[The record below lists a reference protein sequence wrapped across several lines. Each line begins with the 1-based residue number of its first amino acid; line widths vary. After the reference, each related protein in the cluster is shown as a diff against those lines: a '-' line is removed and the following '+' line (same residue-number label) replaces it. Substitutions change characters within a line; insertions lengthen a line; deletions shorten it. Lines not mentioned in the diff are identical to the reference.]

1 MSADNF
7 DSNWMNPFN
16 AGNNN
21 GRQEDETFF
30 NTGRGV
36 SGEIS
41 GENLQARGESQ
52 KNVGNFDDEPTR
64 IQSISRL
71 TQSSGGEIDL
81 EALMERFTQEAQ
93 DGLNPSKEE
102 YAKRYPE
109 FADEIIE
116 LFSALEVRGALQKRV
131 DKMMEQQNP
140 RCVDEPK
147 LERLNNFKI
156 VRELGRGGMGVV
168 YEAWDETLERKVAL
182 KVMNAFAGAQNMAIL
197 RFQREARIAAKLH
210 HTNIVPV
217 YDSNVI
223 DNQFYYAMQLI
234 EGDSLEKL
242 LRIKEIE
249 ASETI
254 KKSKNKQ
261 SSLLSWLKRNRP
273 SANESNAENTEPKG
287 TKQDDSQF
295 EDQDRTI
302 DSNPFPNQPEK
313 NASPVDPDQTTDSQ
327 RFVDPDM
334 TMDSQGFADPDVTT
348 DSGRFVDPNMTIDSK
363 GFVNPN
369 LTMDSRRS
377 ADPDLTVD
385 FKRFGTPNISSVPAQ
400 IDDSCRS
407 EISDKTL
414 CLDAKA
420 EKQNKAQQAV
430 KGVKQPE
437 AAVFPRSVVN
447 SPLTA
452 VHVATATYYQRIA
465 DVGVQAASGLEYAHR
480 HNVIHRDIKPAN
492 LILDPEGVLWITDFG
507 LARSVETQDQG
518 LTQEGQALGTLRY
531 MSHESLGGE
540 FSKKSDVFSLGIT
553 LYELAT
559 LSHAYNESNYS
570 RLYAQ
575 VLKGAPVRPRKVNP
589 KIPRD
594 LETIILKAIE
604 YNPKQRYTAG
614 ELADD
619 LQRFID
625 ERPVHVRRV
634 PLYEHVWRW
643 SKRNKLSAGLAA
655 TVVSLLFVVMIV
667 LGVANS
673 QLKSKNHQ
681 LNVTIAEKVAA
692 QEQTLENYNLTLKA
706 LDGFRQK
713 LDPSANRREFNI
725 LDDSSAFNAS
735 TEGFAV
741 SQEVADALDLL
752 LEFCDKFN
760 VANQNLT
767 QNSATLNETA
777 NTLYRVGLLN
787 IMQGSREYRKSF
799 EEAAQ
804 NYAQS
809 FELADSESDRT
820 AAAIRNAELVEKLLD
835 NSPSLF
841 DRTTLESTFEQKL
854 YDDYMRALDYL
865 QKLKRDETN
874 LAEIAQSEARL
885 KLARAFSR
893 IRYIRLGDSDSIF
906 KSLTTPLSK
915 GGKETEIPQILD
927 ELQRYADG
935 LSRPLAAADA
945 EFCVNL
951 TLAQTMWHVTARNAK
966 EASDALARGYEH
978 VARSRRQFNK
988 DFSRKFSQ
996 KIVRIVYNEFPQ
1008 KFDDRFCEKFCDEF
1022 SDAFSLN
1029 VDDDFCGA
1037 LRKELAAAFA
1047 EKIGGT
1053 FGEEEARQ
1061 YGEKL
1066 DALVNALLPGDFRN
1080 ESAKLQGILSV
1091 KLRFDFFA
1099 VRIAFEQIDQTV
1111 RGKTPEEK
1119 EENFQNLVDAMLE
1132 NTRNY
1137 VNAFAGDTATL
1148 YSRIFVCAALA
1159 RMETSQS
1166 TDARL
1171 RKAEALLN
1179 AASDSVLLF
1188 KEKRPNVDVAYLQ
1201 IRIDSMK
1208 SELSLKSGRLDEAEK
1223 YVADAEG
1230 KLYAKS
1236 AAGAG
1241 ANAQEEG
1248 DQIASLRKLVEL
1260 RRQELNDAKRAA
1272 AQE

>member
-7 DSNWMNPFN
+7 DSNWMNPL
-16 AGNNN
+16 NNEN
-21 GRQEDETFF
+21 RRKEADSDESLF
-30 NTGRGV
+30 NTGRRADEGNSEMAPGSGRASNDDKKRESARSIFSDSLMGGAGNGRQRLDV
-36 SGEIS
+36 S
-41 GENLQARGESQ
+41 NP
-52 KNVGNFDDEPTR
+52 NGNHMQEEELDLDE
-64 IQSISRL
+64 
-71 TQSSGGEIDL
+71 
-81 EALMERFTQEAQ
+81 LMKQFVEEHNQ
-93 DGLNPSKEE
+93 GLNPTKEE
-102 YAKRYPE
+102 YAERYPD
-109 FADEIIE
+109 FANDIID
-116 LFSALEVRGALQKRV
+116 LFTPSLLGFQNAIQKAIDPLYPQEDPRSLLPPDV
-131 DKMMEQQNP
+131 EQI
-140 RCVDEPK
+140 K
-147 LERLNNFKI
+147 NFKI
-156 VRELGRGGMGVV
+156 IETLGHGGMGVV
-168 YEAWDETLERKVAL
+168 YKAWDEILEREVAL
-182 KVMNAFAGAQNMAIL
+182 KIMMNFPHDQSHATV
-197 RFQREARIAAKLH
+197 RFKREAKLASKLH
-210 HTNIVPV
+210 HTNIVPI
-217 YDSNVI
+217 YGADEEGELL
-223 DNQFYYAMQLI
+223 FYTMQLI
-234 EGDSLEKL
+234 QGEGLDKFLNAKA
-242 LRIKEIE
+242 IE
-249 ASETI
+249 ASQTFDR
-254 KKSKNKQ
+254 SKITKRD
-261 SSLLSWLKRNRP
+261 LLSWLKRGFTIKASERNLQDEKSSSEKSVISLVSQKEKPR
-273 SANESNAENTEPKG
+273 SSN
-287 TKQDDSQF
+287 DSSLISHL
-295 EDQDRTI
+295 ER
-302 DSNPFPNQPEK
+302 K
-313 NASPVDPDQTTDSQ
+313 
-327 RFVDPDM
+327 
-334 TMDSQGFADPDVTT
+334 
-348 DSGRFVDPNMTIDSK
+348 VDPNQDVYIEKQLSEIPGANPK
-363 GFVNPN
+363 PN
-369 LTMDSRRS
+369 LPSDSND
-377 ADPDLTVD
+377 A
-385 FKRFGTPNISSVPAQ
+385 G
-400 IDDSCRS
+400 DDS
-407 EISDKTL
+407 
-414 CLDAKA
+414 
-420 EKQNKAQQAV
+420 N
-430 KGVKQPE
+430 
-437 AAVFPRSVVN
+437 AATEQSFLYS
-447 SPLTA
+447 L
-452 VHVATATYYQRIA
+452 HVANPDYYKRIA
-465 DVGVQAASGLEYAHR
+465 DFGAQAASGLKYAHQN
-480 HNVIHRDIKPAN
+480 NVLHRDVKPAN
-492 LILDPEGVLWITDFG
+492 LMIDQQGVLWITDFG
-507 LARSVETQDQG
+507 LARALNCSENPIHQSEQPSDSSQPPQPTTHDNVTMA
-518 LTQEGQALGTLRY
+518 GQWVGTKRY
-531 MSHESLGGE
+531 MPHEVYEHGV
-540 FSKKSDVFSLGIT
+540 FTDKSDVFSLGIT

-559 LSHAYNESNYS
+559 LSRAYSETHIEEDIKKCKP
-570 RLYAQ
+570 A
-575 VLKGAPVRPRKVNP
+575 KPRSVNP
-589 KIPRD
+589 RIPRD
-594 LETIILKAIE
+594 LETIILKSIE
-604 YNPKQRYTAG
+604 YDPEKRYTAA
-614 ELADD
+614 ELESELLRFLDD
-619 LQRFID
+619 
-625 ERPVHVRRV
+625 RPIQARKV

-692 QEQTLENYNLTLKA
+692 QKQTLENYNLTLKA

-874 LAEIAQSEARL
+874 LTEIAQSEARL

-915 GGKETEIPQILD
+915 GGKETEIPEILD

-1119 EENFQNLVDAMLE
+1119 EENFQNLVNAMLE